1 MSNSEWTRPDLSD
14 RVAVVAGATRG
25 AGRGMA
31 LELGASG
38 ATVYC
43 TGRSVRGRPSDM
55 GRPETIDETAE
66 WVTAEGGRGIAV
78 QVDHTEPEQVEKLF
92 RRVADEQ
99 AGRLDIL
106 VIDIWGGDPLT
117 QWGKPFWELDLAQGS
132 RMLERAVLSH
142 IITARFGV
150 PLMVERGRGLVV
162 EVGDGDGFNY
172 RHNLF
177 YDLAKVSTIRLGY
190 AMGRELRRQ
199 GVTAVALTPGFLRS
213 EAVLEHLGV
222 SEENWR
228 DGIAND
234 PHFAA
239 SETTRFIG
247 RAVVSLAADP
257 NVIQKAAQSLATWN
271 LAPEYGFVDVDGA
284 QPHWHD
290 FITEAMA
297 REKAER
303 AKEKK

>member
-1 MSNSEWTRPDLSD
+1 
-14 RVAVVAGATRG
+14 
-25 AGRGMA
+25 MA

-43 TGRSVRGRPSDM
+43 TGRSVRGQPSDL

-66 WVTAEGGRGIAV
+66 MVTAEGGRGIAV
-78 QVDHTEPEQVEKLF
+78 RVDHTEPEQVEKLF

-99 AGRLDIL
+99 AGQLDIL

-117 QWGKPFWELDLAQGS
+117 QWGKPFWELDLEQGF
-132 RMLERAVLSH
+132 RLLERAVHAH
-142 IITARFGV
+142 IVTARHGV
-150 PLMVERGRGLVV
+150 PLMVARGSGLVV
-162 EVGDGDGFNY
+162 EVGDGDGFAY

-177 YDLAKVSTIRLGY
+177 YDLAKISTIRLGY
-190 AMGRELRRQ
+190 AMGRELRRS

-213 EAVLEHLGV
+213 EAVFEHLGV
-222 SEENWR
+222 SAANWR
-228 DGIAND
+228 DGVAQD
-234 PHFAA
+234 PHFIA

-257 NVIQKAAQSLATWN
+257 NVIAKAAQSLATWH
-271 LAPEYGFVDVDGA
+271 LAREYGFVDVDGA

-290 FITEAMA
+290 YITEAMA
-297 REKAER
+297 REKAGKAAEAER
-303 AKEKK
+303 AQEPK